1 MAKVKRFGQGGSSSD
16 PKRYIKRGPNG
27 AQPASKPP
35 VYQKEVAIR
44 KTSEVAS
51 PNSKGVSSSA
61 KSTSIR
67 PKLYEGELNGGELAK
82 RTKSAGSI
90 GRDAIEGE
98 RVVSNRGSSSA
109 SSTSGKNVSSPS
121 SSSSS
126 SRAVSPKVYEGE
138 VSGSVP
144 KSASGKTSGNV
155 YEGERVSKPISKTST
170 ISEGS
175 YRELPKSTSSVA
187 SAKDKIVSGLEKSA
201 KKVPAYEAIKGAAA
215 SKVDSSLGGMAARG
229 LGRVAGPAAMAMGAK
244 ELYDSYKK
252 YDELMPGTKPNMS
265 KKSDSIVDA
274 INSDS
279 DASTRANSRA
289 ANREAIYGTQKS
301 EPSTPAK
308 KDEPVAVVKKQTTVV
323 SKPKVSAP
331 AKSSRNSMADE
342 WAAFSKGRE
351 ADTAALKDI
360 TDRYSK
366 TGTLVN
372 PEDENAYTKSVAGEE
387 SEYKKGGM
395 TKRPPKPA
403 KKVPPRK
410 FASGGSTSRSSASSR
425 GDGCAT
431 KGHTKGKYL

>member
-35 VYQKEVAIR
+35 VYQKEVAVR
-44 KTSEVAS
+44 KPSDASSTNSKDVAS
-51 PNSKGVSSSA
+51 KA
-61 KSTSIR
+61 KSTGIR
-67 PKLYEGELNGGELAK
+67 PKVYEGELNGGEVAN
-82 RTKSAGSI
+82 RSKSAGNI

-98 RVVSNRGSSSA
+98 RVVSNRGSSST
-109 SSTSGKNVSSPS
+109 SSTGGKGVSSSPT
-121 SSSSS
+121 SS
-126 SRAVSPKVYEGE
+126 SRAVSPKVYEGD
-138 VSGSVP
+138 VSGSIP
-144 KSASGKTSGNV
+144 KNASGKASGNV

-175 YRELPKSTSSVA
+175 YRELPKSTSSVS

-201 KKVPAYEAIKGAAA
+201 KKVPAYEAIKGIPT
-215 SKVDSSLGGMAARG
+215 SKVATG
-229 LGRVAGPAAMAMGAK
+229 LGRAAMLEAGPAIAAGVLA
-244 ELYDSYKK
+244 ESAGK
-252 YDELMPGTKPNMS
+252 YGEERGFGFQPRDVPKSSMS
-265 KKSDSIVDA
+265 KKSDPIVDA

-289 ANREAIYGTQKS
+289 ANREAMYGTQKTP
-301 EPSTPAK
+301 EPSKPAK

-372 PEDENAYTKSVAGEE
+372 PDEENARTKTEATEA

-403 KKVPPRK
+403 KKVPLRK
-410 FASGGSTSRSSASSR
+410 FASGGSTSRTSASKR

-431 KGHTKGKYL
+431 KGHTKGKYC